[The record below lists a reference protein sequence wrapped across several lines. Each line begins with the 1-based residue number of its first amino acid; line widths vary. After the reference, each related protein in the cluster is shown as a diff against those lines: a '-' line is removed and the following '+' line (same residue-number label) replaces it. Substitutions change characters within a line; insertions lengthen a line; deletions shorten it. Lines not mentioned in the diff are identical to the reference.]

1 MSMKDVKIVGIL
13 GRKGSGKDTI
23 AEALKDLGFVQESFA
38 KPVYEEVA
46 AAFGV
51 TVELLSRRETKETPM
66 SELDLGKCKDATFV
80 AAAYVALYKEFGPNA
95 SISLPLPSDVLGLKG
110 IYLSPRKALQLWGT
124 EYRRQQDNHYW
135 VKKLHDRIEASGA
148 KLVVISDVREP
159 MEAAW
164 VKRQDN
170 GLVLKVIRPGNPYE
184 GGELANHSSETL
196 VDAIAFDLDVYN
208 EDTVTQLQEDAVEL
222 VSHWFEL

>member
-1 MSMKDVKIVGIL
+1 MKDVKIVGIL
-13 GRKGSGKDTI
+13 GRKGSGKDTV
-23 AEALKDLGFVQESFA
+23 AEALKSLGFVQESFA
-38 KPVYEEVA
+38 MPVYQEVA
-46 AAFGV
+46 EAFGV
-51 TVELLSRRETKETPM
+51 TVEFLNNRETKEKPM
-66 SELDLGKCKDATFV
+66 PELRLSQCSDETFKGIAYV
-80 AAAYVALYKEFGPNA
+80 QLAKEIAAAMDGVSLLGPGHTYKPEDFM
-95 SISLPLPSDVLGLKG
+95 
-110 IYLSPRKALQLWGT
+110 LSPRKSLQLWGT

-135 VKKLHDRIEASGA
+135 VKKLHERIEASGA
-148 KLVVISDVREP
+148 KRVAISDVREP

-208 EDTVTQLQEDAVEL
+208 DDTVTQLQEDAVEL